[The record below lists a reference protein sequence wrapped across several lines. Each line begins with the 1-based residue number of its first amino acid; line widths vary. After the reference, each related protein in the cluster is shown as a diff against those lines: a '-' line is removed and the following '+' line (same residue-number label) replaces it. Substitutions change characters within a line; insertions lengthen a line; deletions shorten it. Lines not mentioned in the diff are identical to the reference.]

1 MKFPGHA
8 SEWYFARRN
17 NTTSNET
24 YRCVQCRRYREEFK
38 KGIRQDVENL
48 PEARIVVQNDRFL
61 TDPDE
66 PLGKH
71 ICDFENNDRT
81 TLQSVWSRRALS
93 KANSELRLRPEKPKE
108 KFNQLLREIQ
118 HGKEYGK
125 YWTLKFMLN

>member
-1 MKFPGHA
+1 
-8 SEWYFARRN
+8 
-17 NTTSNET
+17 
-24 YRCVQCRRYREEFK
+24 
-38 KGIRQDVENL
+38 VENL

-71 ICDFENNDRT
+71 ICDFEHNDRT

-118 HGKEYGK
+118 NGKDYGGVF
-125 YWTLKFMLN
+125 YPNAYNLSHFSAFAIQRPTGNH